1 MPKLVS
7 GKSLGMD
14 EYNHRP
20 LCGIMLLHILLDMW
34 LFIHAEIQVNPRQ

>member
-14 EYNHRP
+14 EYNVT
-20 LCGIMLLHILLDMW
+20 HILQDMW
-34 LFIHAEIQVNPRQ
+34 LLIHAEIQVDPRQ